1 MKLILF
7 VVAGALLA
15 AVLIAANWGATDG
28 GGPAYPS
35 GRQARKGPPIPTYVV
50 PLDGRMAAAR
60 SR

>member
-7 VVAGALLA
+7 LVAGALLA
-15 AVLIAANWGATDG
+15 VVLIAANWGATD

-50 PLDGRMAAAR
+50 PVTGRTVADRAR
-60 SR
+60 